1 MRGII
6 CQSKSAAVTPPIWT
20 IEKKVKRTI
29 YKELKACPT
38 LSMAAKRLLNKIAR
52 DMPFVADVSR
62 SDILLYAR
70 RSEREMVLVAQASPH
85 STVPIHAH
93 RMPIGERVTRADEPA
108 LFRALRF
115 GVRVKGNRRMI
126 DGGAPVIQEAWPI
139 RGENSV
145 TIGVLT
151 IEASL
156 IAYVRHKTRSKVFQR
171 AIRTLHTMLVAG
183 LLNNV
188 DRLSPFAANDG
199 LLVADSQ
206 HVIRYASGI
215 ATEQY
220 RKLGYLD
227 NLVGRSLSTLDTGD
241 EEMCTW
247 VLQNLRGCENEFDE
261 HQRNL
266 VRSAVP
272 LVARRWRDL
281 WHKPWRCFQQRPVGI
296 LFAIHD
302 ATEERQKERELE
314 IKSAMIREIHH
325 RVKNNLQT
333 VAAILRMQSR
343 RSDSVQVKQ
352 ILGDSVGRIMSMA
365 AVHEYLSREE
375 GQAINIREV
384 ARRIIQQAREG
395 VLTPEKQIKINLEEG
410 NNLYLPARQ
419 ATACALIINELVQ
432 NSVEHGYEE
441 RNVGTIAISLLDEGE
456 YVCIAITDD
465 GEGLPSGFDLG
476 HTNSMGLKIVQ
487 TLVQQ
492 DLGGVIEIKSNGGV
506 QATVRFSKTILEGEE
521 NWNGKG

>member
-1 MRGII
+1 VDH
-6 CQSKSAAVTPPIWT
+6 KT
-20 IEKKVKRTI
+20 KFNRTI
-29 YKELKACPT
+29 YKELKVCPT
-38 LSMAAKRLLNKIAR
+38 LSAPAKKMLTKIAQ

-62 SDILLYAR
+62 SDFLLYACCT
-70 RSEREMVLVAQASPH
+70 EQEMVLVAQTSPH

-93 RMPIGERVTRADEPA
+93 RLPGQRVTRTDEPA

-115 GVRVKGNRRMI
+115 RVRVKGNRRMI
-126 DGGAPVIQEAWPI
+126 DGGAPVIQEIWPI
-139 RGENSV
+139 YGDNSES
-145 TIGVLT
+145 IGALVV
-151 IEASL
+151 EASL

-171 AIRTLHTMLVAG
+171 AVRTLQAMLLAG
-183 LLNNV
+183 RLKNV
-188 DRLSPFAANDG
+188 DRLSPFTASDG
-199 LLVADSQ
+199 LLVVDSQ
-206 HVIRYASGI
+206 HIIRYASGI

-227 NLVGRSLSTLDTGD
+227 NLVGRSLSSLDTGD
-241 EEMCTW
+241 EEMCTR
-247 VLQNLRGCENEFDE
+247 VLQDLQGYEDEFDE

-266 VRSAVP
+266 VRRAVP
-272 LVARRWRDL
+272 LIARQWRDS
-281 WHKPWRCFQQRPVGI
+281 WSQPWKWFQQRPLGI

-302 ATEERQKERELE
+302 ATEEKQKERELE

-343 RSDSVQVKQ
+343 RSDNVQVKQ
-352 ILGDSVGRIMSMA
+352 ILNDSVSRIMSMA

-375 GQAINIREV
+375 GHAINIREV
-384 ARRIIQQAREG
+384 ARRIIQQTQEG
-395 VLTPEKQIKINLEEG
+395 VLTPEKQIKIKLEEG

-441 RNVGTIAISLLDEGE
+441 RNVGTISISLLDEGE
-456 YVCIAITDD
+456 SVCIVINDD
-465 GEGLPSGFDLG
+465 GEGLPSDFDLG

-487 TLVQQ
+487 TLVQE
-492 DLGGVIEIKSNGGV
+492 DLGGVIEIKSSGGV
-506 QATVRFSKTILEGEE
+506 QATVRFSKKILEGEE
-521 NWNGKG
+521 NWNEQG